1 MGVGNAA
8 PYMGYQSAIGV
19 AKETTLGT
27 AVTATCWLEFLSE
40 SLKFEREEI
49 KIPAINSTRDYTK
62 RVQGKDTV
70 SGSIEFYLNPAE
82 DACINI
88 IKQAMGGTA
97 TNAAAVSTGAYGHTL
112 RCGDMENNKG
122 TSTAS
127 DMKGLSFMV
136 RKGSTD
142 TWFYT
147 GCRVDSLSFKGE
159 IGQPVVVTADIIG
172 TGMSITAT
180 IGALTLTT
188 IAPAL
193 FSGVRIYTGV
203 SMGSAST
210 EEFFTSFELTIK
222 NNLDG
227 DCRAL
232 GSRAV
237 AQIPPAMREV
247 SLKLGTRYDT
257 LTSYNR
263 FLGATMVAI
272 KLDIDS
278 GVTVGATNTFT
289 YKATINIPKAYYNSV
304 NTEVGGP
311 GVLSFDVDATA
322 LYGSSAGTSI
332 IMSVTNATAN
342 YT

>member
-1 MGVGNAA
+1 MGVGNSA
-8 PYMGYQSAIGV
+8 PYMGYQSAIGI

-40 SLKFEREEI
+40 SMKFEREEI
-49 KIPAINSTRDYTK
+49 KVPAINSTRDYTK
-62 RVQGKDTV
+62 RLRGNDTV
-70 SGSIEFYLNPAE
+70 SGSVEFYLNVAE

-88 IKQAMGGTA
+88 MKQAFGGTA
-97 TNAAAVSTGAYGHTL
+97 TNATLVSTGAYGHTL

-127 DMKGLSFMV
+127 DMKGLSMMI

-147 GCRVDSLSFKGE
+147 GCRVDTLTIKGE
-159 IGQPVVVTADIIG
+159 IGQPVVVTADIVG
-172 TGMSITAT
+172 VGMSITAT
-180 IGALTLTT
+180 IGALTLATQN
-188 IAPAL
+188 PCM
-193 FSGVRIYTGV
+193 FSGVRVYTGV

-210 EEFFTSFELTIK
+210 EEFFTSFEFSIK
-222 NNLDG
+222 NNISG

-232 GSRAV
+232 GSRSV
-237 AQIPPAMREV
+237 VQLPPAMREV
-247 SLKLGTRYDT
+247 SIKLGTRYDT

-263 FLGATMVAI
+263 FLDATAVAI
-272 KLDIDS
+272 KIDMDS
-278 GVTVGATNTFT
+278 GVSIGATNTFT
-289 YKATINIPKAYYNSV
+289 YKATLNIPKCYYNSV

-311 GVLSFDVDATA
+311 DMLTFEVEATA
-322 LYGSSAGTSI
+322 LYGSSAGASVVMSI
-332 IMSVTNATAN
+332 TNGTAN